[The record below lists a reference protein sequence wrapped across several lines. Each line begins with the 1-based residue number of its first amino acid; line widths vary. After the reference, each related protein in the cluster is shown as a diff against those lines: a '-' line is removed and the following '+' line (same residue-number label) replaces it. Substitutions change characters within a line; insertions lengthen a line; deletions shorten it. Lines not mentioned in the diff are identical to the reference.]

1 MENQAITSKGINMK
15 IRCLLVDDEPPA
27 LKVLQSYISQISGLE
42 LVGLCSN
49 AIEAIDLLHCKMVDV
64 MFLDI
69 KMPKIIGTQFLRSL
83 TNPPKVIFVTA
94 YREYAVE
101 GFELDAVD
109 YLVKPV
115 SFERFLKAI
124 DKLRR
129 SGNRQVIAEEKQ
141 YNANPNAF
149 VYLKSDKV
157 MQKIFIDEIVYIESW
172 KDYVKVFF
180 NGGKHLLVKQTISA
194 MESLLS
200 EHKFLRV
207 HRSFI
212 ISIDKISGY
221 NNTCVRVDA
230 SDIPIG
236 RLYKQVVLGQLT
248 GR

>member
-1 MENQAITSKGINMK
+1 MK
-15 IRCLLVDDEPPA
+15 VKCLLVDDEPPA
-27 LKVLQSYISQISGLE
+27 IKVLQSYISQISGLE
-42 LVGLCSN
+42 LVGICSN
-49 AIEAIDLLHCKMVDV
+49 AIEAIDVLHCKRVDV

-69 KMPKIIGTQFLRSL
+69 KMPKVIGTQFLRNL
-83 TNPPKVIFVTA
+83 THPPKIIFVTA

-124 DKLRR
+124 DKLKR
-129 SGNRQVIAEEKQ
+129 SGNHQMITEEKL
-141 YNANPNAF
+141 YNGNPNAF

-157 MQKIFIDEIVYIESW
+157 MQKIFIDDIFYIESW

-180 NGGKHLLVKQTISA
+180 NGGKHLLVKQTIGA

-207 HRSFI
+207 HRSYI
-212 ISIDKISGY
+212 ISLDKISGY
-221 NNTCVRVDA
+221 NNTCVRLD
-230 SDIPIG
+230 SSEIPIG
-236 RLYKQVVLGQLT
+236 RLYKQAVIGQLT
-248 GR
+248 DR